1 MDVQISM
8 ETTFDDGTRRTHRLG
23 DLSRP
28 YRLTNSEALG
38 LLLSD
43 AKAIISQ
50 IQRAILTDQL
60 EEVVAVN
67 RTCSACGSTK
77 SIHDYRTRVFD
88 TAFGRFRHQ
97 VPRLK
102 QCKCGVAA
110 GYKCRGEQSPV
121 AKIFPDRA
129 TPELCRLQTELGS
142 RHSFREAAR
151 IMETFLPCAKQI
163 NTTVRNRLG
172 RVAQSFIDREPAQI
186 SVDEDAQSP
195 PLTVFLD
202 GAHIRCRPEYQKR
215 HLDVVVGKVESPN
228 MCRRFGLVAQAG
240 PSPSGQLRQ
249 DLLALG
255 WDGQRPVT
263 VISDGEPALPNLI
276 RAAVDGRVR
285 HILDWWH
292 ISMRVQHIEN
302 AVKGLLQTESFTGF
316 PELFKRPAETLRWC
330 LWHGK
335 IMTAGTRLKLLMI
348 DSGRVTT
355 EDAAV
360 RAAAARVEARCRELY
375 TYLGNN
381 WDALTNYGW
390 RHRNGFSISSSRAE
404 GCVDDIGNARM
415 GKSRRVRWSPRGA
428 HNVAVTRAA
437 VLDGRL
443 SVSHQEMAA

>member
-77 SIHDYRTRVFD
+77 PIHDYRTRVFD

-110 GYKCRGEQSPV
+110 GSKCRGELSPV

-163 NTTVRNRLG
+163 NTTVRNRLS
-172 RVAQSFIDREPAQI
+172 RVAQNFIDRKPAQI

-240 PSPSGQLRQ
+240 PSPSGR
-249 DLLALG
+249 
-255 WDGQRPVT
+255 
-263 VISDGEPALPNLI
+263 S
-276 RAAVDGRVR
+276 
-285 HILDWWH
+285 
-292 ISMRVQHIEN
+292 
-302 AVKGLLQTESFTGF
+302 
-316 PELFKRPAETLRWC
+316 
-330 LWHGK
+330 GK
-335 IMTAGTRLKLLMI
+335 TCSRSAGTV
-348 DSGRVTT
+348 SGRSPSSPM
-355 EDAAV
+355 ENP
-360 RAAAARVEARCRELY
+360 RCQIWSVLPLMGVCSISWTGGIFRC
-375 TYLGNN
+375 
-381 WDALTNYGW
+381 A
-390 RHRNGFSISSSRAE
+390 FSILKMPSKGFR
-404 GCVDDIGNARM
+404 R
-415 GKSRRVRWSPRGA
+415 RRVFRDFLNYSNAQRKHFDGA
-428 HNVAVTRAA
+428 CGMGN
-437 VLDGRL
+437 
-443 SVSHQEMAA
+443 S

>member
-263 VISDGEPALPNLI
+263 VISD
-276 RAAVDGRVR
+276 
-285 HILDWWH
+285 
-292 ISMRVQHIEN
+292 
-302 AVKGLLQTESFTGF
+302 
-316 PELFKRPAETLRWC
+316 
-330 LWHGK
+330 
-335 IMTAGTRLKLLMI
+335 
-348 DSGRVTT
+348 
-355 EDAAV
+355 
-360 RAAAARVEARCRELY
+360 
-375 TYLGNN
+375 
-381 WDALTNYGW
+381 
-390 RHRNGFSISSSRAE
+390 
-404 GCVDDIGNARM
+404 
-415 GKSRRVRWSPRGA
+415 
-428 HNVAVTRAA
+428 
-437 VLDGRL
+437 
-443 SVSHQEMAA
+443 

>member
-415 GKSRRVRWSPRGA
+415 GKSRRMRWSPRGA

>member
-151 IMETFLPCAKQI
+151 IMETFLPYAKQI

-415 GKSRRVRWSPRGA
+415 GKSRRMRWSPRGA